1 MKLIEIIEILENISP
16 AVLQEHYDNCGL
28 ITGNNSWDCTGIL
41 CTLDCTQEVVL
52 EAIAKKCNLIIAHHP
67 IIFNGLKKINGN
79 NYVEKAVITA
89 IKNDISIYAI
99 HTNLDNILTGVNGM
113 MADQLKLVNRKVLMP
128 KQNLQKKLQTF
139 IPTDYAEQLKAA
151 LFASGAGTIGQY
163 SDCSF
168 STEGLGSFR
177 PGNTTSPFSGEKGK
191 RNTKQEIKLEMVF
204 PAFLEN
210 QVIQAL
216 LTNHP
221 YEEAAYDIIHISN
234 TDASVG
240 SGLIGEL
247 PEPADETAFLQTI
260 KTVFGLQVIRHTGLC
275 NKKVKIVAVCGGA
288 GSFLIKKAVAAGADF
303 FITSDVKYHEFFDTE
318 GRLVLADIGHWES
331 EQFTP
336 DLLVSILKANFP
348 TFAVL
353 KSEVNTNPV
362 QYFV

>member
-1 MKLIEIIEILENISP
+1 
-16 AVLQEHYDNCGL
+16 
-28 ITGNNSWDCTGIL
+28 
-41 CTLDCTQEVVL
+41 
-52 EAIAKKCNLIIAHHP
+52 
-67 IIFNGLKKINGN
+67 
-79 NYVEKAVITA
+79 
-89 IKNDISIYAI
+89 
-99 HTNLDNILTGVNGM
+99 
-113 MADQLKLVNRKVLMP
+113 MP

-221 YEEAAYDIIHISN
+221 YEEAAYDIIPISN